1 MSSGLI
7 HLTCLPFSLVLV
19 LSPQLMRLMTCNS
32 RLEQKVNTC
41 LWVQKVLMVLV
52 LVLLMLNLLCLYLL
66 GTTAQPS

>member
-1 MSSGLI
+1 
-7 HLTCLPFSLVLV
+7 
-19 LSPQLMRLMTCNS
+19 MRLMTCNS

-41 LWVQKVLMVLV
+41 LWVQKVLIVLV